1 MLRYKRQIRTNS
13 GGNKVSKDK
22 HKNKIGITEDGEAIH
37 SWDTIFRLQGYTGLY
52 DTHQQAAERR
62 EKEEAERLKKEKE
75 NE

>member
-1 MLRYKRQIRTNS
+1 M
-13 GGNKVSKDK
+13 KDK

-52 DTHQQAAERR
+52 DTHEQA
-62 EKEEAERLKKEKE
+62 AERLKKESKE